1 VTCDTYLTHT
11 YPIGMLMRFIPV
23 REDPDSF
30 FDNSRIFIHDDTHDI
45 HDANLK
51 SSPAAEVTGASKQE
65 V

>member
-1 VTCDTYLTHT
+1 
-11 YPIGMLMRFIPV
+11 MLMRFIPV